1 MRSFPLPNSLQTT
14 EAMDIE
20 VPPAISVLVGTP
32 LSVGAPFSFVQA
44 AKVNAVVK
52 RVNTITLLFIVF
64 TFTG

>member
-32 LSVGAPFSFVQA
+32 LSVGSSFSFVQA

-52 RVNTITLLFIVF
+52 RFNTVIPLFIVLR
-64 TFTG
+64 FTG